1 MVESFLHLFDLT
13 YKPFLSSDLL
23 SPTCCSLCLYLR
35 AFKMVSHEE
44 NTGIVE
50 WFLGPHPF
58 TYPPYGVERIHE
70 EDEAHQHHYH
80 HHDAQSGEYY
90 REYEEDHR
98 SSSDVDNDEIIART
112 LQDDFLQLQI
122 AEENNNNDYSNHHQ
136 QQHQEEEEEEE
147 EGGGGYTNNYSSN
160 NNEYGWNEQAVV
172 DYSSE
177 WVGGNEND
185 QEDDS
190 SGNIYSCSSPSDT
203 DEYVYSWESDQCE
216 ADGEFGRRLN
226 QMVPIPYVPKINGEI
241 PPEEEAV
248 SDHDR
253 LRNRLELFDFAEVR
267 VPGDGNCQ
275 FRALA
280 DQLYKTA
287 DRHKHV
293 RRQIVKQLKSCPD
306 SYEGYVPMDFSE
318 YLKKM
323 SRSGEWG
330 DHVTL
335 QAAADAS
342 YRGGENDNT
351 LQHGSRQ
358 DVSPAIMN
366 GVSAEI
372 TEEISPSQHERWRDL
387 VFDIQLRTQ
396 EDAHDDFL
404 RANES
409 FTPSTPSPVTKR
421 FNFSPMESPRIGRR
435 VGSMSPSSSRRRT
448 TLKNVFNFKGQNHN
462 ADIEEGVA
470 LKRERT
476 LPIRRTRS
484 FPTLI
489 DKDGNAKPVG
499 VLRVISTPSRVDTES
514 LELMHEHH
522 DGGEDV
528 PEEEAVCRICMVEL
542 GQDSEAFKMECMCKG
557 ELALAHKDCT
567 IKWFTIKGNITCD
580 VCKQE
585 VKNLPVTLLRVED
598 DSQDLSS
605 GAEHTESNQGKDVP
619 ILVTVSMLAY
629 FCFLE
634 QLLVMDMKSSA
645 VAVALPFACIIGLLG
660 SATSTT
666 MVKGKYVW
674 IFATIQYSIVVLFGH
689 VFYSKFDPVTRIV
702 IATMVGFGLTMSG
715 AAVITM
721 FMEWKRCHAHHQ
733 LASTQVAT
741 PPFQTTE

>member
-1 MVESFLHLFDLT
+1 MMD
-13 YKPFLSSDLL
+13 
-23 SPTCCSLCLYLR
+23 
-35 AFKMVSHEE
+35 
-44 NTGIVE
+44 G
-50 WFLGPHPF
+50 
-58 TYPPYGVERIHE
+58 
-70 EDEAHQHHYH
+70 
-80 HHDAQSGEYY
+80 
-90 REYEEDHR
+90 
-98 SSSDVDNDEIIART
+98 
-112 LQDDFLQLQI
+112 
-122 AEENNNNDYSNHHQ
+122 
-136 QQHQEEEEEEE
+136 
-147 EGGGGYTNNYSSN
+147 
-160 NNEYGWNEQAVV
+160 
-172 DYSSE
+172 
-177 WVGGNEND
+177 D
-185 QEDDS
+185 Q
-190 SGNIYSCSSPSDT
+190 
-203 DEYVYSWESDQCE
+203 
-216 ADGEFGRRLN
+216 
-226 QMVPIPYVPKINGEI
+226 
-241 PPEEEAV
+241 
-248 SDHDR
+248 
-253 LRNRLELFDFAEVR
+253 
-267 VPGDGNCQ
+267 
-275 FRALA
+275 
-280 DQLYKTA
+280 
-287 DRHKHV
+287 
-293 RRQIVKQLKSCPD
+293 
-306 SYEGYVPMDFSE
+306 
-318 YLKKM
+318 
-323 SRSGEWG
+323 
-330 DHVTL
+330 
-335 QAAADAS
+335 
-342 YRGGENDNT
+342 DNT

-387 VFDIQLRTQ
+387 VSDIQLRTR

-470 LKRERT
+470 LVYEGRDKYNIPRTWSLTNILTPKRSKKTQSLPVTPLAHSNPESMHGRYAVDQVTSMKRERT

-484 FPTLI
+484 VPTLI

-567 IKWFTIKGNITCD
+567 IKWFTIKGNIICD

-585 VKNLPVTLLRVED
+585 VKNLPVTLLHVED

-645 VAVALPFACIIGLLG
+645 VALALPFACIIGLLG

-721 FMEWKRCHAHHQ
+721 FMKWKRSHAHHQ

>member
-1 MVESFLHLFDLT
+1 
-13 YKPFLSSDLL
+13 
-23 SPTCCSLCLYLR
+23 
-35 AFKMVSHEE
+35 MVSHEE

-58 TYPPYGVERIHE
+58 TYPPYGVELIHE
-70 EDEAHQHHYH
+70 EEEAHYH
-80 HHDAQSGEYY
+80 HHQDQSGEYY

-122 AEENNNNDYSNHHQ
+122 AEENNNNDYSNHLQ
-136 QQHQEEEEEEE
+136 QQHQEE

-160 NNEYGWNEQAVV
+160 NNEYGWNDQAVV

-335 QAAADAS
+335 QAAADAMMD
-342 YRGGENDNT
+342 GDQDNT

-358 DVSPAIMN
+358 DISPATMN
-366 GVSAEI
+366 GVSAET

-387 VFDIQLRTQ
+387 VFDIQLRAQ

-409 FTPSTPSPVTKR
+409 FPPYTPSPASKR
-421 FNFSPMESPRIGRR
+421 FNFSPMASPRIGRR
-435 VGSMSPSSSRRRT
+435 VGSMSPSSSRRT
-448 TLKNVFNFKGQNHN
+448 TLKNVFNFKGQNNN

-484 FPTLI
+484 VPTLI
-489 DKDGNAKPVG
+489 DKYGNVKPVG
-499 VLRVISTPSRVDTES
+499 VFRVIPTPSRVDTES
-514 LELMHEHH
+514 LELMHERH

-528 PEEEAVCRICMVEL
+528 SEEEAVCRICMVEL

-645 VAVALPFACIIGLLG
+645 VAVALTFACIIGLLG

-689 VFYSKFDPVTRIV
+689 VFYSKFDPVTCIV
-702 IATMVGFGLTMSG
+702 IATVVGFGLTMSG

-721 FMEWKRCHAHHQ
+721 FMEWRRSHAHHQ
-733 LASTQVAT
+733 PAITQVAT
-741 PPFQTTE
+741 PPFQTIE

>member
-1 MVESFLHLFDLT
+1 M
-13 YKPFLSSDLL
+13 
-23 SPTCCSLCLYLR
+23 R
-35 AFKMVSHEE
+35 FKMVSHEE

-136 QQHQEEEEEEE
+136 QQHQEEEEEE

-335 QAAADAS
+335 QAAADA
-342 YRGGENDNT
+342 YR
-351 LQHGSRQ
+351 
-358 DVSPAIMN
+358 
-366 GVSAEI
+366 
-372 TEEISPSQHERWRDL
+372 
-387 VFDIQLRTQ
+387 
-396 EDAHDDFL
+396 
-404 RANES
+404 
-409 FTPSTPSPVTKR
+409 
-421 FNFSPMESPRIGRR
+421 
-435 VGSMSPSSSRRRT
+435 
-448 TLKNVFNFKGQNHN
+448 
-462 ADIEEGVA
+462 
-470 LKRERT
+470 
-476 LPIRRTRS
+476 
-484 FPTLI
+484 
-489 DKDGNAKPVG
+489 
-499 VLRVISTPSRVDTES
+499 
-514 LELMHEHH
+514 
-522 DGGEDV
+522 
-528 PEEEAVCRICMVEL
+528 
-542 GQDSEAFKMECMCKG
+542 
-557 ELALAHKDCT
+557 
-567 IKWFTIKGNITCD
+567 
-580 VCKQE
+580 
-585 VKNLPVTLLRVED
+585 VK
-598 DSQDLSS
+598 
-605 GAEHTESNQGKDVP
+605 
-619 ILVTVSMLAY
+619 
-629 FCFLE
+629 
-634 QLLVMDMKSSA
+634 
-645 VAVALPFACIIGLLG
+645 
-660 SATSTT
+660 
-666 MVKGKYVW
+666 
-674 IFATIQYSIVVLFGH
+674 IVVLTSFKDTCYIEILPTFQESKGVIFLSFWAEVHYNSIYLNRDTSATELQRRRKWWRFGN
-689 VFYSKFDPVTRIV
+689 
-702 IATMVGFGLTMSG
+702 
-715 AAVITM
+715 
-721 FMEWKRCHAHHQ
+721 
-733 LASTQVAT
+733 
-741 PPFQTTE
+741 

>member
-1 MVESFLHLFDLT
+1 MD
-13 YKPFLSSDLL
+13 
-23 SPTCCSLCLYLR
+23 
-35 AFKMVSHEE
+35 
-44 NTGIVE
+44 G
-50 WFLGPHPF
+50 
-58 TYPPYGVERIHE
+58 
-70 EDEAHQHHYH
+70 
-80 HHDAQSGEYY
+80 
-90 REYEEDHR
+90 
-98 SSSDVDNDEIIART
+98 
-112 LQDDFLQLQI
+112 
-122 AEENNNNDYSNHHQ
+122 
-136 QQHQEEEEEEE
+136 
-147 EGGGGYTNNYSSN
+147 
-160 NNEYGWNEQAVV
+160 
-172 DYSSE
+172 
-177 WVGGNEND
+177 D
-185 QEDDS
+185 Q
-190 SGNIYSCSSPSDT
+190 
-203 DEYVYSWESDQCE
+203 
-216 ADGEFGRRLN
+216 
-226 QMVPIPYVPKINGEI
+226 
-241 PPEEEAV
+241 
-248 SDHDR
+248 
-253 LRNRLELFDFAEVR
+253 
-267 VPGDGNCQ
+267 
-275 FRALA
+275 
-280 DQLYKTA
+280 
-287 DRHKHV
+287 
-293 RRQIVKQLKSCPD
+293 
-306 SYEGYVPMDFSE
+306 
-318 YLKKM
+318 
-323 SRSGEWG
+323 
-330 DHVTL
+330 
-335 QAAADAS
+335 
-342 YRGGENDNT
+342 DNT

-470 LKRERT
+470 LVYEGRDKYNIPRTWSLTNILTPKRSKKTQSLPVTPLAHSNPESMHGRYAVDQVTSMKRERT

-666 MVKGKYVW
+666 MASEKM
-674 IFATIQYSIVVLFGH
+674 IFGACSEGE
-689 VFYSKFDPVTRIV
+689 PVTRIV